1 MSPRAKL
8 RAGAAIAAAIGA
20 SQLGPSRSH
29 YTTPDSADDINAI
42 RRALGVRRV
51 DLFAV
56 SYGTWVAQVYARRH
70 PTHVERLVLDS
81 SVVPSAIADPFGL
94 HVYRA
99 FKRAIGAICAHRE
112 CRGLTHDLAGDAL
125 RLLDRF
131 DAHPLKA
138 SIYDA
143 NGHPQA
149 VTINR
154 LFAVAALRD
163 LDLRPDVR
171 AELPRAIAGAF
182 RGDYA
187 PLARLVAAEGPASIG
202 KPDQINHTVEVVTQC
217 EEQRFPWTRST
228 PPDHKLAQAHAAL
241 KRIPSSEFSPVT
253 PDIAFA
259 ISLMPTCAY
268 WPEQPRPP
276 AFGPKPYPNV
286 PVLVVGGESDLRTP
300 HSSAVEAHRLFKGS
314 QFLFVPNVGHSGVAG
329 DPTSCARH
337 AVQRFL
343 LGGQAGKCRDRGDPY
358 APRRLAPT
366 ALKQVSPAAGVSDR
380 RGRVLHAVAL
390 TVNDGWQQVDDGH

>member
-1 MSPRAKL
+1 MSPRAML
-8 RAGAAIAAAIGA
+8 RAGAAIAAAIGAALLPSVAQALTFHTCGLPGGIHCATVRVPIDRSGAVGGTIGLHVERIAAPRGNHRKVLIALAGGPGERATAYTLRFHRELAPVLRHRDLVVFDQRGLGRSGPIHCAALEQGGDPKSAVPSCA

-99 FKRAIGAICAHRE
+99 FKPAIGAICAHRE
-112 CRGLTHDLAGDAL
+112 CRGMTRDLAGDAL

-131 DAHPLKA
+131 DAHPLKT

-143 NGHPQA
+143 HGHPQA

-171 AELPRAIAGAF
+171 AE
-182 RGDYA
+182 
-187 PLARLVAAEGPASIG
+187 
-202 KPDQINHTVEVVTQC
+202 
-217 EEQRFPWTRST
+217 
-228 PPDHKLAQAHAAL
+228 
-241 KRIPSSEFSPVT
+241 
-253 PDIAFA
+253 
-259 ISLMPTCAY
+259 
-268 WPEQPRPP
+268 
-276 AFGPKPYPNV
+276 
-286 PVLVVGGESDLRTP
+286 
-300 HSSAVEAHRLFKGS
+300 
-314 QFLFVPNVGHSGVAG
+314 
-329 DPTSCARH
+329 
-337 AVQRFL
+337 
-343 LGGQAGKCRDRGDPY
+343 
-358 APRRLAPT
+358 
-366 ALKQVSPAAGVSDR
+366 
-380 RGRVLHAVAL
+380 
-390 TVNDGWQQVDDGH
+390 